1 MTKDDPIPDEERA
14 RALGASADLARLREE
29 NEILREEIVT
39 LQAEIEV
46 LRHEAD
52 LDSCHAVGLAAQT
65 KAIIAEGDA
74 CPNKAAH
81 PLLERV
87 TYRDARNGETI
98 TRTRS
103 YPLYREAFDAEA
115 EACGIDDPERFRA

>member
-1 MTKDDPIPDEERA
+1 MPKDDPIPTPVRA
-14 RALGASADLARLREE
+14 ETQGGSVELARLREE
-29 NEILREEIVT
+29 NDLLREEIVT

-74 CPNKAAH
+74 CSNKAAH

-115 EACGIDDPERFRA
+115 EACGIEDPERFRA

>member
-1 MTKDDPIPDEERA
+1 MPKED
-14 RALGASADLARLREE
+14 ALTDSVGELVRLRQE
-29 NEILREEIVT
+29 NEALRAEIAT
-39 LQAEIEV
+39 LEAEIET

-52 LDSCHAVGLAAQT
+52 LDSCHAAGLSAQT
-65 KAIIAEGDA
+65 RAIIAEGDA

-87 TYRDARNGETI
+87 TYIDARNGETI

-115 EACGIDDPERFRA
+115 EAAGIEDPERFRA